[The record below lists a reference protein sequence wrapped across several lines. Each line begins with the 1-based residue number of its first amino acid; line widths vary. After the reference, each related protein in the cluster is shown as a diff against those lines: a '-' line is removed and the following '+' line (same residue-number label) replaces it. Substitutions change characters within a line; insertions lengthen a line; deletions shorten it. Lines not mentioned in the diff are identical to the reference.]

1 MKIKLKNGT
10 EVQLHDED
18 MEKIYKMWKEHVAE
32 FDFDDMEKY
41 FKQIHKHAM
50 QKLEMISEMVLTD
63 ENSIDFAMQKV
74 LKHGSSE
81 DIAKFLRYSFDANVA
96 YHLLESVKD

>member
-1 MKIKLKNGT
+1 MKLKNGA

-18 MEKIYKMWKEHVAE
+18 MEKIYKLWKEQIDE

-41 FKQIHKHAM
+41 FHEIHKHAM
-50 QKLEMISEMVLTD
+50 QKMQMISDMVLTD
-63 ENSIDFAMQKV
+63 ENSIDMAMEKV
-74 LKHGSSE
+74 LKYGNTK
-81 DIAKFLRYSFDANVA
+81 DIAKFLRYAFDANVA